1 MDSDAESVCST
12 VSSDCLQVVESPFRV
27 FLKNFPPTVKNS
39 DIKTH
44 LRECGLSDNVKNI
57 RIFRG
62 KDKKPKGCG
71 YIEVTPPN
79 AGRRAISILNGS
91 LLLGSKIQAKK
102 FHDRRRK
109 RSPKHKSDGDQ
120 PPNRR
125 GRTTPLPAPHQEHD
139 GESCKV
145 FVGALKTKHLPQS
158 IRTAHLQKHFKDFEL
173 QIQNA
178 FIVMDPKTE
187 QSKGFGFVIFKSKHA
202 AELAMSKLN
211 GSRLHGCQLK
221 LDPSTDQ
228 GKRRR
233 NSSQSSSDSAHRAQ
247 KKETVSPTP
256 FPIGSCTTASSFVQE
271 SPLVGHTE
279 ASSSEFKVFV
289 GGKGKPT
296 LPDSVQEHHLRTHF
310 AQFQSAILNV
320 YIPKNKR
327 HGFVVFS
334 SYVVAENAIEVLN
347 GSMLHGSQIRVQFDK
362 GMRKPFTPTGNS
374 ESDPVPVATPQP
386 CQPQYPPQPSLP
398 PSTTICLSNLNPAI
412 DKETLMSLCG
422 GTITDLQVSSVDANS
437 KKAIVTFSSVSEAKE
452 AIDEFNGKDFLGQ
465 TVSASYQ
472 PPVPASYQPPV
483 QPLATAVSYM
493 YPVKVTHLA
502 VSVDEPALCA
512 LFKEA
517 GEVVACKV
525 FQTNNRYALVS
536 FKHDYEAK
544 AAVDTFHGKV
554 IDGMKI
560 NVSQKSPQIRKG
572 DPPSSP
578 QTGLQCTVQPL
589 AVAGSYVYPV
599 KVTHLAVTVDE
610 AALFALFKEVGEI
623 LECKVFQTNSR
634 YALVNFKHDH
644 EAKMAVNTFHGR
656 VIDGMKINVSQKSP
670 EVRKGHLP
678 SNSQIDWSEC
688 PPVTVQVSNL
698 NLHKQVHEHWKCL
711 TEAFSSYPSAKVED
725 VCPPNAFIK
734 FGSADE
740 AHSAVEI
747 LHQSIIGG
755 STVQVTIKQ
764 AQVPQIPASPK

>member
-1 MDSDAESVCST
+1 MD
-12 VSSDCLQVVESPFRV
+12 Q
-27 FLKNFPPTVKNS
+27 
-39 DIKTH
+39 
-44 LRECGLSDNVKNI
+44 
-57 RIFRG
+57 
-62 KDKKPKGCG
+62 
-71 YIEVTPPN
+71 
-79 AGRRAISILNGS
+79 
-91 LLLGSKIQAKK
+91 
-102 FHDRRRK
+102 
-109 RSPKHKSDGDQ
+109 
-120 PPNRR
+120 
-125 GRTTPLPAPHQEHD
+125 
-139 GESCKV
+139 
-145 FVGALKTKHLPQS
+145 
-158 IRTAHLQKHFKDFEL
+158 
-173 QIQNA
+173 
-178 FIVMDPKTE
+178 KTE

-221 LDPSTDQ
+221 LSPSTDQ
-228 GKRRR
+228 GKRHR
-233 NSSQSSSDSAHRAQ
+233 NSSQSSSDSAHLAQ

-256 FPIGSCTTASSFVQE
+256 LPISSCTTASSIVQE

-279 ASSSEFKVFV
+279 ASSLEFKVFV
-289 GGKGKPT
+289 GGKGKPN
-296 LPDSVQEHHLRTHF
+296 LADGVQEHHIRTHF

-334 SYVVAENAIEVLN
+334 SYAVAERAIEVLN
-347 GSMLHGSQIRVQFDK
+347 GSTLHGCPIRVQFDK
-362 GMRKPFTPTGNS
+362 GMIKPFTPTGNS
-374 ESDPVPVATPQP
+374 GSDPNPVATPQP
-386 CQPQYPPQPSLP
+386 CPPQYHPQPSLAT
-398 PSTTICLSNLNPAI
+398 STTICLSNLNPAI
-412 DKETLMSLCG
+412 DKETITSLCG
-422 GTITDLQVSSVDANS
+422 GTIIDLQVSSVDANS

-465 TVSASYQ
+465 TVSACYQ
-472 PPVPASYQPPV
+472 PPA
-483 QPLATAVSYM
+483 QPLATADSYM
-493 YPVKVTHLA
+493 FPVKVTHLA
-502 VSVDEPALCA
+502 VSVDEAALCA
-512 LFKEA
+512 LFREA
-517 GEVVACKV
+517 GEIVACKV

-544 AAVDTFHGKV
+544 KAVDAFHGKV

-572 DPPSSP
+572 DLPSNP
-578 QTGLQCTVQPL
+578 QAGLQCQPVTAQPL
-589 AVAGSYVYPV
+589 AVADGYVYPV
-599 KVTHLAVTVDE
+599 KVTHLAATIDE
-610 AALFALFKEVGEI
+610 ATLCALFKEVGEI

-656 VIDGMKINVSQKSP
+656 VIDGMEINVSQKPP
-670 EVRKGHLP
+670 EVRNP
-678 SNSQIDWSEC
+678 QIDWSEC
-688 PPVTVQVSNL
+688 QPVTVQVSNL

-711 TEAFSSYPSAKVED
+711 TEAFSSYQSAKVED

-764 AQVPQIPASPK
+764 AQMSQIPASPK